1 MNQPLRAGSL
11 GAALL
16 NLRWLLG
23 SKGLAAV
30 LSLIYLAIVTRS
42 LGAAGFGHF
51 ALVTG
56 IAQTVL
62 AFVSFQSW
70 QIVVRFG
77 TEHLH
82 RHDNVALARLFKST
96 LLLDVAGAVV
106 GAALAA
112 LAIELVGPHFGW
124 AWEARRD
131 AILFCLVV
139 LLAVRWTAIGVLR
152 LYDQFAAGAL
162 GDAMLPIVRLI
173 GSLTV
178 LALGPSIQGFLIAWA
193 VSEIA
198 ASLLYSVLAFRAAK
212 GLPWREGKLSLA
224 ALGAENPGLFRF
236 AAATNGSE
244 TVSLA
249 ARQLPVLLVGYFA
262 SPVAAG
268 HYRLAH
274 QLGRALARVSQ
285 LFARALLPEL
295 MRIHVVAGSAAGF
308 GPMLGRI
315 VRTAAIGG
323 GALMLLML
331 LIGKPALVLVSG
343 PEFAGAYPLLLLL
356 GAAAVVEVVAVAF
369 EPALLASGRA
379 GTAFRVQAIA
389 ALAMIAL
396 MLVLIPRWG
405 TIGAAAAVLAGSL
418 LSTLLL
424 GLAVKRALAAG
435 AKAAPEAMQGDPPD
449 RSLEE

>member
-1 MNQPLRAGSL
+1 MNPPLRTGSL

-42 LGAAGFGHF
+42 LGPAGFGHF

-70 QIVVRFG
+70 QIIVRFG
-77 TEHLH
+77 TAHLH
-82 RHDNVALARLFKST
+82 RHDAPALARLLKST
-96 LLLDVAGAVV
+96 FLLDVGGAVV

-124 AWEARRD
+124 TAEARRD
-131 AILFCLVV
+131 AILFCIVV

-152 LYDQFAAGAL
+152 LYDKFAAGAL
-162 GDAMLPIVRLI
+162 GDAMLPIVRLA
-173 GSLTV
+173 GSIV
-178 LALGPSIQGFLIAWA
+178 VVAAEPSIQGFLIAWA

-212 GLPWREGKLSLA
+212 NLPWRDGRLSLA
-224 ALGAENPGLFRF
+224 ALRTENPGIFRF

-249 ARQLPVLLVGYFA
+249 ARQLPMLMVGYFA
-262 SPVAAG
+262 SPMAAG

-295 MRIHVVAGSAAGF
+295 MRIHIVAGSAAGF

-323 GALMLLML
+323 VALMLLML
-331 LIGKPALVLVSG
+331 VIGKPALVLVAG

-356 GAAAVVEVVAVAF
+356 GTAAVIEVVAVAF

-379 GTAFRVQAIA
+379 GVAFRVQATA
-389 ALAMIAL
+389 AAAMIAL
-396 MLVLIPRWG
+396 MLLLIPRLG
-405 TIGAAAAVLAGSL
+405 TIGAASAVLVGSL
-418 LSTLLL
+418 ISTVLL

-435 AKAAPEAMQGDPPD
+435 ARDAPEAMQGEPPD